1 MTTKLV
7 NKVSHQI
14 ETQLPDF
21 VRADH
26 QLFASFVED
35 YFQFLE
41 SAKVTLDFTTDYL
54 ILEPETKGYLLSENG
69 ILGAAVDRIV
79 LESSTEYTPGEI
91 VKGSRSGAEA
101 KVIVEDVRNVSLYIG
116 ANNRFEIGENI
127 VGQTSGATAK
137 IVTYKANPVQNIQQL
152 LDYAD
157 VDNSLFE
164 FFDQIKE
171 SFMATIPNSLASN
184 VSKRN
189 LVKSI
194 RDLYAAKGTSEGHKV
209 FMRLLLDESAEY
221 FIQMKTCYE
230 YQMVNGEQEN

>member
-1 MTTKLV
+1 MVVKKCFYKTTKLV

-21 VRADH
+21 VRSDH

-41 SAKVTLDFTTDYL
+41 SAKVTLDFTTDYV

-101 KVIVEDVRNVSLYIG
+101 KVIVEDVRKQTKKQLFFYGDEVV
-116 ANNRFEIGENI
+116 AFEPTEFKSKNF
-127 VGQTSGATAK
+127 T
-137 IVTYKANPVQNIQQL
+137 
-152 LDYAD
+152 D
-157 VDNSLFE
+157 FE
-164 FFDQIKE
+164 SQFNK
-171 SFMATIPNSLASN
+171 
-184 VSKRN
+184 KY
-189 LVKSI
+189 LVK
-194 RDLYAAKGTSEGHKV
+194 
-209 FMRLLLDESAEY
+209 
-221 FIQMKTCYE
+221 
-230 YQMVNGEQEN
+230 